1 MLEAESVVD
10 EDVFDGEDR
19 VGSRSQDASA
29 LEVVVAVV
37 VRVVDLAVVVRV
49 AGGGS

>member
-1 MLEAESVVD
+1 MVD
-10 EDVFDGEDR
+10 EGVFDGENH

-37 VRVVDLAVVVRV
+37 VRVVDLVVVVRV